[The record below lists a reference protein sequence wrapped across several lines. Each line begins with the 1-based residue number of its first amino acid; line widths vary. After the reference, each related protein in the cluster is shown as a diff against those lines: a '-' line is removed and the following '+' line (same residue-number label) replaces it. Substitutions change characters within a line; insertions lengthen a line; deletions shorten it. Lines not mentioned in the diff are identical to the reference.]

1 MVQAAGGRAPA
12 RELRG
17 PGAVLRE
24 ENRLVVLGVESA
36 LRFCVMVSSRLA
48 RLRRRKSGRD

>member
-1 MVQAAGGRAPA
+1 MQAAGGRAPA